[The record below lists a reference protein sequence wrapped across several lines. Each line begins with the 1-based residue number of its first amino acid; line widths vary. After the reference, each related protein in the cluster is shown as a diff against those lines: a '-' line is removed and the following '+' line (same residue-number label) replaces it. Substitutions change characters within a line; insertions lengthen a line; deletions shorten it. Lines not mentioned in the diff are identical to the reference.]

1 MNIKKLG
8 VLVCCVLAL
17 CLGLVLAGCDGE
29 EASKK
34 AFSGEWQV
42 VDMEQDGEI
51 TTADDMALLRS
62 LGLDVILSLNDDLS
76 ASLSIFGSKGE
87 GTWQPETSKKAT
99 FVLDGQDIEMTI
111 EDGQLTLVQNTTTM
125 NFVRSEELAGDDE
138 AEASDDGAED
148 AAEETAE
155 DAEAEDSDD

>member
-17 CLGLVLAGCDGE
+17 CLGLALAGCDGE

-34 AFSGEWQV
+34 AFAGEWQV

-87 GTWQPETSKKAT
+87 GTWQPETSTKAT

-111 EDGQLTLVQNTTTM
+111 EDDQLTLVQNTTTM
-125 NFVRSEELAGDDE
+125 NFVRSEE
-138 AEASDDGAED
+138 
-148 AAEETAE
+148 
-155 DAEAEDSDD
+155 AEDSDDADDAEDAVEETVEDTKAEDSDD